1 MLLNFLKTALR
12 FLFKNKGYSAINV
25 MGLSLGLAAFILLT
39 LFVEKEF
46 SYDEF
51 YSQKDRIYQVFLS
64 DTTDNRSNKPF
75 PQTMAPMGPLM
86 VDQVPEVVDQVRFG
100 KMYDKVLKVGQQKFL
115 TSRLYYTDEAAIDFF
130 DIKSVSG
137 VLSFGLDD
145 LLISQSEAIKLF
157 GSAQNAIGQD
167 VEIVDFKKFTIAGV
181 FQDMPENTHLNV
193 SYLFSFENANDA
205 FFSGDSYFINKKVT
219 DWGVVSAFPL
229 YIKLS
234 ESGLDL
240 AAVKKKM
247 EVALEPHQKRLVIEL
262 VRLDDIYFSEYNNS
276 YFERGGERTTA
287 QLYLLIAFIIV
298 TVAIINYM
306 NLATARYS
314 KRSKE
319 VGIRKTVGSHR
330 WQMAGQFFLES
341 MVLTFVSMVLAVC
354 LVEAVAP
361 LFSSYLGKTIDLDYS
376 QPITYLFLFGLV
388 LVVGFLAGIYPS
400 VYLSRFNPIQVL
412 SGKITQGKSGS
423 VFRKV
428 LVGFQFFIC
437 LGLISVTLIVLGQF
451 RHMSTIDLGFDEEQ
465 VLGVALKD
473 KNLSENYEAF
483 KAELLKNPSVQS
495 VSGTSYSVFNGNTS
509 FYVRPEGKEE
519 DMAVTLMN
527 VEPEF
532 LTNLGIEMVSGSHF
546 NELEVNESQKRIII
560 NASAQEAFGWDEPLE
575 KKLLNRQVVGVSKDF
590 IYGSAKTA
598 IEPLMIMTSESGFEY
613 AYIKLGN
620 GNVRAAMDHVESVFN
635 TFSKEYPLEYTFLD
649 DVFAKKYE
657 KEEKLSQIFSA
668 FTFLAIIV
676 SGLGILGLS
685 IFIAESRIKEIG
697 IRKVLGARTAQ
708 IVWLLNSHIT
718 LLIVLVSIITLPL
731 VYYFMNQW
739 LEEFS
744 FRISITAATLLMP
757 LALLLL
763 VVWSIL
769 IYQSLKSAKAN
780 PVKALRTE

>member
-12 FLFKNKGYSAINV
+12 FLSKNKGYTFINI
-25 MGLSLGLAAFILLT
+25 MGLSLGMAAFILLS

-46 SYDEF
+46 SYDQSM
-51 YSQKDRIYQVFLS
+51 SQKDLVYQVFMQ
-64 DTTDNRSNKPF
+64 DTTADRGGKPY

-86 VDQVPEVVDQVRFG
+86 VDQVPEIVSQTRFG
-100 KMYDKVLKVGQQKFL
+100 RMSDKVLKMNNSKFL
-115 TSRLYYTDEAAIDFF
+115 IDRLYYTDEASVDFF
-130 DIKSVSG
+130 DLKTLAG
-137 VLSFGLDD
+137 TLSFGLED
-145 LLISQSEAIKLF
+145 LVISRSEAEKVF
-157 GSAQNAIGQD
+157 GSVENAIDQK
-167 VEIVDFKKFTIAGV
+167 VEVVDFKSFTIKGV
-181 FQDMPENTHLNV
+181 FEDLPENTHV
-193 SYLFSFENANDA
+193 SFNYLFSFENANDA
-205 FFSGDSYFINKKVT
+205 FFTGSSFKLDRSVM

-234 ESGLDL
+234 ESELDL
-240 AAVKKKM
+240 GSVEKKM
-247 EVALEPHQKRLVIEL
+247 EVALEPHRKNHVIDLIRME
-262 VRLDDIYFSEYNNS
+262 DIYFSELNNK
-276 YFERGGERTTA
+276 YFDRGGEKATA
-287 QLYLLIAFIIV
+287 QLYLVIALIIV
-298 TVAIINYM
+298 VVAIVNYM

-341 MVLTFVSMVLAVC
+341 LVLTFISMILAVC

-361 LFSSYLGKTIDLDYS
+361 LFSNYLGKTIDLDYS
-376 QPITYLFLFGLV
+376 QPITYIFLFGLI

-412 SGKITQGKSGS
+412 SGKITQGRSGS
-423 VFRKV
+423 IFRKV

-451 RHMSTIDLGFDEEQ
+451 RHMSNIDLGFDEEQ
-465 VLGVALKD
+465 IVGVALKD
-473 KNLSENYEAF
+473 KNLADNYDNF
-483 KAELLKNPSVQS
+483 KNELTRNSGIESVVGAS
-495 VSGTSYSVFNGNTS
+495 FSVFNGNTT
-509 FYVRPEGKEE
+509 FYVTPEGKEE
-519 DMAVTLMN
+519 DLPVTLMQ

-532 LTNLGIEMVSGSHF
+532 LTHLGIEMKAG
-546 NELEVNESQKRIII
+546 EKLDEATESEIKKRVVI
-560 NASAQEAFGWDEPLE
+560 NATAQEAFGWDEA
-575 KKLLNRQVVGVSKDF
+575 VGKTLMSRTVMGVTNDF
-590 IYGSAKTA
+590 IYGSAKNA
-598 IEPLMIMTSESGFEY
+598 IAPLMIMSNESGFEY
-613 AYIKLGN
+613 AYVKLSG
-620 GNVRAAMDHVESVFN
+620 GNVQSAMAHLETVFN
-635 TFSKEYPLEYTFLD
+635 QFSKEYPLEYQFLD
-649 DVFAKKYE
+649 EAFAKKYE

-697 IRKVLGARTAQ
+697 IRKVLGAGTAQ
-708 IVWLLNSHIT
+708 IVWLLNSNIT
-718 LLIVLVSIITLPL
+718 LLILLVSIITLPL

-739 LEEFS
+739 LEEFN
-744 FRISITAATLLMP
+744 FRISITAITLLAP
-757 LALLLL
+757 LALMLA